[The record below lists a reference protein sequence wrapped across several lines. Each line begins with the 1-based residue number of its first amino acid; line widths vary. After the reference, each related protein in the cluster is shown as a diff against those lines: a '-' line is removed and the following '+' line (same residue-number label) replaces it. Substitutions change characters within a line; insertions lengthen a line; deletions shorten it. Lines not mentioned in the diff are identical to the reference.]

1 MAIVKFINSK
11 SKLGNK
17 SLRQALDYIDDSSK
31 TRGNPRLVGGIAKNS
46 KDALMRMEIIK
57 KLFHKTDKRQY
68 IHFVIS
74 PQGKIEEE
82 KMLNMTKDVHGY
94 YKNFYSF
101 YAIHQNT
108 DNTHVHFILNSVG
121 LDGKKFNQSKR
132 EMKIFKDFVSR
143 SCLKYNIEIDKTR
156 ELINWY
162 NFANSSHS
170 YIAQSKQF
178 QQEYRPHI
186 NDMYKPS
193 CYRLGVD
200 GNYHP
205 VNPVNS
211 DGTVNMIQKINPDTD
226 IVPMIYTVDDK
237 GYLTPGM
244 KGGKV

>member
-1 MAIVKFINSK
+1 MAIIKFINSK

-17 SLRQALDYIDDSSK
+17 SLKQALDYIDDSSK
-31 TRGNPRLVGGIAKNS
+31 TRGNSRLVGGIAKNS
-46 KDALMRMEIIK
+46 KDAFMRMEIIK

-74 PQGKIEEE
+74 PQGKIEED
-82 KMLNMTKDVHGY
+82 KILNMTKEVHSY

-121 LDGKKFNQSKR
+121 LDGKKFNQSKGG
-132 EMKIFKDFVSR
+132 MKKFKDFVSK
-143 SCLKYNIEIDKTR
+143 SCLRFNIEIDKTR

-162 NFANSSHS
+162 NFLNNSC
-170 YIAQSKQF
+170 IAQSNLT
-178 QQEYRPHI
+178 EPVYRPHI
-186 NDMYKPS
+186 NDMYKPC
-193 CYRLGVD
+193 CYRLGAD

-205 VNPVNS
+205 INPINS
-211 DGTVNMIQKINPDTD
+211 DGTINMIQKINSDTD
-226 IVPMIYTVDDK
+226 IIPMIYTVDDK
-237 GYLTPGM
+237 GYLMPGV